1 MDILDT
7 FFNWTVFQDSLPLLL
22 LGLTTTLSLGVTSI
36 LIGLVTG
43 LFLALIRMYAPA
55 PVALLAVAY
64 IDLFRAI
71 PILVLLVLI
80 YYALPFVGLRL
91 GDVPVD
97 VANLR
102 WALLP

>member
-7 FFNWTVFQDSLPLLL
+7 FFNWTVFRDSLPLLL

-55 PVALLAVAY
+55 PPQ
-64 IDLFRAI
+64 RWRS
-71 PILVLLVLI
+71 PISTCS
-80 YYALPFVGLRL
+80 APSRS
-91 GDVPVD
+91 
-97 VANLR
+97 
-102 WALLP
+102 WCCWS

>member
-7 FFNWTVFQDSLPLLL
+7 FFNWTVFHDSLPLLL

-55 PVALLAVAY
+55 PA
-64 IDLFRAI
+64 RCWRS
-71 PILVLLVLI
+71 LI
-80 YYALPFVGLRL
+80 STCSVPF
-91 GDVPVD
+91 PS
-97 VANLR
+97 
-102 WALLP
+102 WCCWS